1 MVLGRGAPL
10 HQCTVAVAD
19 NMGNRHKYLVVAQTG
34 EGLPRNRA
42 LQDVDFDHEW
52 HGSLLVMKYGKNVP
66 FVGLVGLADRDR
78 AKVALQRYVK
88 SLLCHMA
95 DTYVRL
101 SQILS

>member
-1 MVLGRGAPL
+1 
-10 HQCTVAVAD
+10 
-19 NMGNRHKYLVVAQTG
+19 MGNRHKYLVVAQTG